1 MSREPVN
8 FDDHKRL
15 DGRFGEMV
23 DFWRWAYADLKPNNV
38 RGVFAEWMVAQILG
52 LDPAPR
58 DSWAEFDLQLPAPD
72 NRKIEV
78 KASAYRQSWHKPTD
92 PPSAIT
98 FSGLKGQKWIEEER
112 RYDGVSRY
120 HADIYVFCIQTQ
132 KVVESWDAFD
142 LDNWE
147 FYVAT
152 RARIERRQAKSLGL
166 SAVQSLA
173 EGGRLRASQLRD
185 AVYCLGT

>member
-78 KASAYRQSWHKPTD
+78 KASAYRQSWHTERS
-92 PPSAIT
+92 PSSGIS

-112 RYDGVSRY
+112 RYDGVSGY
-120 HADIYVFCIQTQ
+120 HAEIYVFCVQIQEND
-132 KVVESWDAFD
+132 KGWDAFQ
-142 LDNWE
+142 LANWE
-147 FYVAT
+147 FYILPRACFEKNREKSLSLAT
-152 RARIERRQAKSLGL
+152 VQRYAGNKKVLAGELRQAVIDCG
-166 SAVQSLA
+166 
-173 EGGRLRASQLRD
+173 
-185 AVYCLGT
+185 